1 MGYGLVGGI
10 SAITSI
16 DFVSGYNF
24 LFILSYGAL
33 GYSTWFLAREFGLRW
48 WSAVTAGL
56 FATIAYPALSSVF
69 LWGWFTS
76 IMAMPFALVSLALLE
91 RSLSRHSAKL
101 AVLAGALL
109 AVATMIHHMTSLALV
124 LGLPVW
130 FGYHLALGSYS
141 RRDLVVYS
149 LIYGIAT
156 ILIIA
161 PWAIPF
167 LLEATEVGFRREIAG
182 NWMPAISNY
191 RANVLDPSLVGVHV
205 YPSYLGIVITA
216 LALVGILIV
225 LIERHRLAGP
235 TLILLVMVWFSM
247 GANANPLINHYPFS
261 SLDIARF
268 HLYMVPLMAL
278 LAAFSVERSF
288 TLAKQTWPHPLH
300 PVAWRLVAITSLALI
315 LAYPGYNAWQA
326 RDKAQPYLVQP
337 QVQQAL
343 DWLAA
348 SPPVHR
354 GEPAKVYSVGL
365 WNWHS
370 FLVPS
375 LADRPLIDG
384 WHD

>member
-1 MGYGLVGGI
+1 
-10 SAITSI
+10 
-16 DFVSGYNF
+16 
-24 LFILSYGAL
+24 
-33 GYSTWFLAREFGLRW
+33 
-48 WSAVTAGL
+48 
-56 FATIAYPALSSVF
+56 
-69 LWGWFTS
+69 
-76 IMAMPFALVSLALLE
+76 
-91 RSLSRHSAKL
+91 
-101 AVLAGALL
+101 
-109 AVATMIHHMTSLALV
+109 MTSLALV
-124 LGLPVW
+124 LGLPLW

-268 HLYMVPLMAL
+268 HLYMVPLWPFWQPSRWNAP
-278 LAAFSVERSF
+278 SPWPNKPGP
-288 TLAKQTWPHPLH
+288 TLCTPWPGG
-300 PVAWRLVAITSLALI
+300 W
-315 LAYPGYNAWQA
+315 
-326 RDKAQPYLVQP
+326 
-337 QVQQAL
+337 
-343 DWLAA
+343 WL
-348 SPPVHR
+348 SPPW
-354 GEPAKVYSVGL
+354 P
-365 WNWHS
+365 
-370 FLVPS
+370 
-375 LADRPLIDG
+375 
-384 WHD
+384 